1 MDEHFV
7 LLDLAGDVRRHLGEG
22 ANADAIPA
30 LRRLSDLLDRHVRR
44 EERGVFAALKEQGEF
59 TDAVEELE
67 HEHVTLD
74 AQIAALDPSDA
85 DFAEQVGRIVR
96 FLSDHIDKEN
106 LGVFPVA
113 VVTLGADE
121 WETVST
127 AHAEEPS
134 FLRTGQLP
142 G

>member
-1 MDEHFV
+1 M
-7 LLDLAGDVRRHLGEG
+7 
-22 ANADAIPA
+22 
-30 LRRLSDLLDRHVRR
+30 
-44 EERGVFAALKEQGEF
+44 FAALKEQGEF

-121 WETVST
+121 WVTVST

-134 FLRTGQLP
+134 FLRTGGLP